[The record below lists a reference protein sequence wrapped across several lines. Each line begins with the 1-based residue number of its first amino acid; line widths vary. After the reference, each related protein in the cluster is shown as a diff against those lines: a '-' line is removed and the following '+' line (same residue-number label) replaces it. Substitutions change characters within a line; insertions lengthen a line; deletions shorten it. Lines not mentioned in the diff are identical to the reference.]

1 MRFIKSQNKN
11 WKFNLDTFLDREF
24 PPPPPVADEAAS
36 EIIEKT
42 KKQFNNLTAARA
54 LLLFKKRLNSY
65 RAKSDEER
73 AAERAW
79 EELKKVRYLR
89 IPGVPLDPDP
99 SMCDIFGKQSSVPR

>member
-1 MRFIKSQNKN
+1 MCGIVILTINPLQ
-11 WKFNLDTFLDREF
+11 
-24 PPPPPVADEAAS
+24 
-36 EIIEKT
+36 
-42 KKQFNNLTAARA
+42 NLTAARA
-54 LLLFKKRLNSY
+54 LLMFKKRLNSY

-89 IPGVPLDPDP
+89 IPGLPIDPDP